1 MKIDRRRNYLI
12 GLDTETCNAYMDKN
26 GKLNLNDSLVYDI
39 GWVVTDKH
47 GTIYRQRSFVVK
59 EVFFGMSD
67 IMTSAY
73 YANKIPKYL
82 EDIANGKREVKSIWE
97 IRKILKADM
106 EEFNTKIV
114 FAHNARFDN
123 NVLKNTVRYLSGS
136 ACRYF
141 FPYNT
146 IIWDTL
152 KMSKDIFGNRKTYK
166 DFCLKNGYMTKHKT
180 PQCRFTAE
188 ILYRYLTLNTQFS
201 ESHTGLEDVLIET
214 EILRNCF
221 KAHKKMTKTLY

>member
-1 MKIDRRRNYLI
+1 MKIDKRRNYLI
-12 GLDTETCNAYMDKN
+12 GLDTETCNAYIDET
-26 GKLNLNDSLVYDI
+26 GKLNLDDSLVYDI
-39 GWVVTDKH
+39 GYIVTDKH
-47 GTIYRQRSFVVK
+47 GTIYRQRSFIVK
-59 EVFFGMSD
+59 EVFFGMAEV
-67 IMTSAY
+67 MTSAY

-82 EDIANGKREVKSIWE
+82 ADINDGTREVKSIWE
-97 IRKILKADM
+97 IREILNADM
-106 EEFNTKIV
+106 EEFDTKTV

-123 NVLKNTVRYLSGS
+123 NVLRNTVRYLSGS
-136 ACRYF
+136 ACRDF

-152 KMSKDIFGNRKTYK
+152 KMSRDVFGNRKAYK
-166 DFCLKNGYMTKHKT
+166 EFCVKNGYMTKHKT

-188 ILYRYLTLNTQFS
+188 ILYRYLTLNAQFA

-221 KAHKKMTKTLY
+221 KAHKKMRKTLY